1 MRSYFHEN
9 DIQTFETT
17 SAVFRLGKKYGVNH
31 LRDEARRRLYDEKPS
46 SLEAR
51 DKLQIGRRIKKS
63 SGDTI
68 DYINLAREA
77 GLVRA
82 LPYCFARLSRYHILT
97 IFNGCMRLDGTTA
110 ILPVSDQQIAI
121 VGIEPLRDAIIEE
134 MFGWLNVNKSITGS
148 CERSACLQ
156 TRFDQA
162 MTLLKTPSKF
172 SLRRWQSSWK
182 DGLCMACLASAEE
195 AYEAGRK
202 RVWDE
207 LPSYFALPGWND
219 MQDE

>member
-17 SAVFRLGKKYGVNH
+17 SAVFRLAKKYGVNH
-31 LRDEARRRLYDEKPS
+31 LRDEARRRLYDEMPS
-46 SLEAR
+46 TLEAR
-51 DKLQIGRRIKKS
+51 DKLHIGWRIKKFS
-63 SGDTI
+63 SHMI
-68 DYINLAREA
+68 DYINLAREE

-82 LPYCFARLSRYHILT
+82 IPYCFVRLSRYPIST
-97 IFNGCMRLDGTTA
+97 IFNGCMRLDRTTA

-121 VGIEPLRDAIIEE
+121 VGIERLRDAIIAE
-134 MFGWLNVNKSITGS
+134 MFGWLNVDKSITGS

-156 TRFDQA
+156 TRFDHA
-162 MTLLKTPSKF
+162 MTLLKPPST
-172 SLRRWQSSWK
+172 LALGRWQPSWK
-182 DGLCMACLASAEE
+182 DGLCMACLASAKEV
-195 AYEAGRK
+195 YEAGRK
-202 RVWDE
+202 RVWDK